1 MIKPFIKYPGG
12 KIKEFPIV
20 ERNKPEMIERYF
32 EPFVGGASIYLNMNI
47 RKSFINDKSKDL
59 VDLYRYVKEQNNS
72 FFEYLSE
79 IDYLW
84 KEIEKETSYC
94 FKNIIDERFF
104 YEYYNKSLILKRKKI
119 SDFEGQGYPIS
130 REDKEEAVL
139 TAKKTALYMI
149 IRDLYNSKDT
159 KDYIHTACFYFLREY
174 SYSSMFRFGK
184 NGNFNVPYGGR
195 SYNMK
200 YMSAKIEQMR
210 AKETI
215 SRFEETEIYDD
226 DFEIFLNRFD
236 LNEGD
241 FIFLDPPYD
250 SDFST
255 YDNNLFDKNEQMRLA
270 MLLKKIKAKWLMI
283 IKKTQFIYDL
293 YKDFNVREYD
303 KNYLVSFKNRNEKEA
318 KHLLITN
325 Y

>member
-1 MIKPFIKYPGG
+1 
-12 KIKEFPIV
+12 
-20 ERNKPEMIERYF
+20 
-32 EPFVGGASIYLNMNI
+32 
-47 RKSFINDKSKDL
+47 
-59 VDLYRYVKEQNNS
+59 
-72 FFEYLSE
+72 
-79 IDYLW
+79 
-84 KEIEKETSYC
+84 
-94 FKNIIDERFF
+94 
-104 YEYYNKSLILKRKKI
+104 
-119 SDFEGQGYPIS
+119 
-130 REDKEEAVL
+130 
-139 TAKKTALYMI
+139 MI

-184 NGNFNVPYGGR
+184 NGNINVPYGGR